1 MCKYV
6 TISHTKSYS
15 TIDRIFSGLL
25 PANALSSYCLTFI
38 MLSLLQRKWH
48 DMQTLLLE
56 YVINSTNWH
65 NNNMNEKT
73 SMHLKRQQKFHR
85 HQFFCIHRYKLLEHP
100 SKEK

>member
-38 MLSLLQRKWH
+38 MLSLLQRQWH
-48 DMQTLLLE
+48 DMQTLLL
-56 YVINSTNWH
+56 VNMLSTLTTGTITIW
-65 NNNMNEKT
+65 MKKQA
-73 SMHLKRQQKFHR
+73 S
-85 HQFFCIHRYKLLEHP
+85 I
-100 SKEK
+100 